1 MLLQCV
7 GMLDQTQHLRPIGK
21 LFFTVRLQDRH
32 SNLLVQQI
40 ERLRHA
46 TRKTLNA
53 IPFQIDEIVVMPA
66 AIHTIWTLPEDD
78 VDFSKRWRMLKSE
91 FSRGLPA
98 VEVGGPSDF
107 KPYNKGIWQRR
118 FWEYHLRDDED
129 LEAHRQ
135 MIHFAPVQAGLVK
148 RPEEWPHS
156 SIHRAVRLGR
166 GPFVSRV
173 DKNPRAFLRAG

>member
-32 SNLLVQQI
+32 SNLLLQVI

-46 TRKTLNA
+46 TPKTLNA
-53 IPFQIDEIVVMPA
+53 MPFEIDEIVVLPG
-66 AIHTIWTLPEDD
+66 AIHTIWTLPEGDA
-78 VDFSKRWRMLKSE
+78 DFSKRWRMLKSQ

-148 RPEEWPHS
+148 RPEEWLHS

-173 DKNPRAFLRAG
+173 GENPRAFLRAG

>member
-1 MLLQCV
+1 
-7 GMLDQTQHLRPIGK
+7 
-21 LFFTVRLQDRH
+21 
-32 SNLLVQQI
+32 
-40 ERLRHA
+40 
-46 TRKTLNA
+46 
-53 IPFQIDEIVVMPA
+53 
-66 AIHTIWTLPEDD
+66 
-78 VDFSKRWRMLKSE
+78 
-91 FSRGLPA
+91 LPA

-173 DKNPRAFLRAG
+173 GENPRAFLWAG

>member
-7 GMLDQTQHLRPIGK
+7 GMIDQILRLRPIGK

-32 SNLLVQQI
+32 SNLLVQLI

-53 IPFQIDEIVVMPA
+53 MPFEIDEIVVLPG
-66 AIHTIWTLPEDD
+66 AIHTIWTLPEGDA
-78 VDFSKRWRMLKSE
+78 DFRKRWRMLKSQ

-173 DKNPRAFLRAG
+173 GENPRAFLRAG

>member
-7 GMLDQTQHLRPIGK
+7 GMIDQILRLRPIGK

-32 SNLLVQQI
+32 SNLLVQVI

-53 IPFQIDEIVVMPA
+53 MPFEIDEIVVLPG
-66 AIHTIWTLPEDD
+66 AIHTIWTLPEGDA
-78 VDFSKRWRMLKSE
+78 DFSKRWRMLKSQ

-173 DKNPRAFLRAG
+173 GENPRAFLRAG

>member
-7 GMLDQTQHLRPIGK
+7 GMIDQILHLRPIGK

-32 SNLLVQQI
+32 SNLLVQAI

-78 VDFSKRWRMLKSE
+78 VDFSKRWRMLKSQ

-118 FWEYHLRDDED
+118 FW
-129 LEAHRQ
+129 
-135 MIHFAPVQAGLVK
+135 
-148 RPEEWPHS
+148 
-156 SIHRAVRLGR
+156 
-166 GPFVSRV
+166 
-173 DKNPRAFLRAG
+173 

>member
-7 GMLDQTQHLRPIGK
+7 GMIDQILRLRPIGK

-32 SNLLVQQI
+32 SNLLVQLI

-53 IPFQIDEIVVMPA
+53 MPFEIDEIVVLPG
-66 AIHTIWTLPEDD
+66 AIHTIWTLPEGDA
-78 VDFSKRWRMLKSE
+78 DFSKRWRMLKSQ

-173 DKNPRAFLRAG
+173 GENPRAFLRAG

>member
-7 GMLDQTQHLRPIGK
+7 GMIDQILRLRPIGK

-32 SNLLVQQI
+32 SNLLVQAI

-53 IPFQIDEIVVMPA
+53 MPFEIDEIVVLPG
-66 AIHTIWTLPEDD
+66 AIHTIWTLPEGDA
-78 VDFSKRWRMLKSE
+78 DFSKRWRMLKSQ

-173 DKNPRAFLRAG
+173 GENPRAFLRAG